1 MTKIQRDITQSSK
14 MSSTRKLTRLNPKLG
29 KTTIYKLNCF
39 PRTPVSTT
47 KELFSRTELELVE
60 RCNFKV
66 ETVKNIQKR
75 AARWIAPDFMS
86 ACINP

>member
-1 MTKIQRDITQSSK
+1 
-14 MSSTRKLTRLNPKLG
+14 MSSTRKLTRLKPKLG
-29 KTTIYKLNCF
+29 KKTIYKLNCF
-39 PRTPVSTT
+39 PRTPVNTT

-75 AARWIAPDFMS
+75 AARWIAPEFVS
-86 ACINP
+86 VCINT